1 MKISELIKQHMIEEK
16 LSANEVRRRAKLGA
30 GTMDG
35 LLQRNANPTINNV
48 VKIAN
53 VLHMDM
59 NEFKQID
66 DWR

>member
-1 MKISELIKQHMIEEK
+1 MTIGELIKQHMLEEK

-35 LLQRNANPTINNV
+35 LLQRNANPTINNI

-53 VLHMDM
+53 VLHIDM